1 MWKENKI
8 DLLLREG
15 MAIQERLNKNRSKNE
30 NHLPMTFSRLVTMGK
45 VSQAVKLIENSD
57 SKGILDIDE
66 ETIELLKKKHPKASQ
81 ADQTLLLNGPIKK

>member
-1 MWKENKI
+1 MWKENKN

-45 VSQAVKLIENSD
+45 VSQAVNSLKTLIA
-57 SKGILDIDE
+57 
-66 ETIELLKKKHPKASQ
+66 KAF
-81 ADQTLLLNGPIKK
+81 